1 MRRSRLGLD
10 DADLAEP
17 VRLVHVEIG
26 LDEDDLGAR
35 QLRVPCVDGG
45 GQLGVEVLGDGVEVL
60 GDGVHAIP
68 ELERHILA
76 GPGVSRDPDPESA
89 LVARLVVRLE
99 ELRVSG
105 LVDGDAIDDGFLE
118 DTAPDGDQERV
129 QCYAAVSE

>member
-45 GQLGVEVLGDGVEVL
+45 GQLGVEVL